1 MADAGADDRFI
12 ASGDQVEQPILPDL
26 APTAEHERGQHR
38 NEGEAEQERAE
49 QGEAH
54 RQGHRREQAPLDA
67 LEGQQWNIRD
77 DDDQERKQDGALDD
91 ERRLP
96 DPSGQPDGIQSS
108 RFVRQGS
115 DDALDHDDGGIHEDA
130 EVERADAEQAHG
142 HARQMHAEECEQ

>member
-54 RQGHRREQAPLDA
+54 RQGHRREQASLDA
-67 LEGQQWNIRD
+67 LEGQQWDICR
-77 DDDQERKQDGALDD
+77 DDDQEREQDGTLD
-91 ERRLP
+91 RQRCLT
-96 DPSGQPDGIQSS
+96 DPS
-108 RFVRQGS
+108 R
-115 DDALDHDDGGIHEDA
+115 
-130 EVERADAEQAHG
+130 
-142 HARQMHAEECEQ
+142 